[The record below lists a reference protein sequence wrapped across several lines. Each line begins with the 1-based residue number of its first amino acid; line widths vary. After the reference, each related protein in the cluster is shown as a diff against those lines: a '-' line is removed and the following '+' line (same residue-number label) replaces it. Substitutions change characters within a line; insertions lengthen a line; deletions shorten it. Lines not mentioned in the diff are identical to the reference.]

1 MKKLKFP
8 IISFLLFLSV
18 FAFASEKS
26 LIAVSGDGQTGIRGY
41 PLKNDFIVKV
51 TDNDGKPAG
60 NVKVDFSIIKTN
72 AEENGKD
79 LSRIEIS
86 GVYTDNDGYARAKL
100 ALGKNSR
107 GEIIVVAS
115 CAQATEN
122 AVFKVLV
129 FNKNWIAI
137 MLVNLAGG
145 LALLLFGMTFINNS
159 LQKAAGHKFRSVLTS
174 VTSSRV
180 KGLTSG
186 FFMTALNQSSSA
198 TVLLVVSLV
207 GAGLLSFFQSM
218 SVSLGA
224 SIGSTITGQL
234 VAFRLVEF
242 ALPIIALGYLISFV
256 AGGKRLS
263 SIGDAIFGFG
273 ILFFGMKLM
282 SDAMVPVTLN
292 PVFLDFVTQIQSPLF
307 GVLAGIGITI
317 VMQSSG
323 AVVGIVI
330 ALAASN
336 VISLNQAVCLALGS
350 QVGTC
355 ITVVLGAVK
364 FPRNAKRTMIW
375 QIMQQTI
382 AVVLVF
388 PFLQYVSIGGEGV
401 WYVFVKWFTKTFFF
415 TEDIGRQI
423 AMSHTLA
430 AVLNAVVLLPFLKYL
445 QKGVFLIYPFKNS
458 EIAFGTIY
466 IDIKNIEKNTDK
478 ALSLSKEEIQR
489 LGEFVLDMLNFSI
502 KALKTKNIEIPE
514 SISYK
519 GMKIDML
526 NKEIVPYLAKVGQ
539 KRLSAEQSKTEIELL
554 YIVSDL
560 DEIADIIDRNLM
572 HIARKKIR
580 SYSRFSNEGMADIKK
595 IHAAVYDNFAKAM
608 NAFNS
613 GDAGLAKEAAASK
626 PTIRLLESELRK
638 KHIAR
643 LHANLQESIE
653 TSGLHMDILDQYTR
667 INSLVCDIGNIL
679 SENQRI

>member
-8 IISFLLFLSV
+8 IISFLLFLSA
-18 FAFASEKS
+18 FAFASDIS
-26 LIAVSGDGQTGIRGY
+26 LSAVSGDGQTGIRGY
-41 PLKNDFIVKV
+41 PLKNDFIVKLV
-51 TDNDGKPAG
+51 GKDGQPAV

-72 AEENGKD
+72 SEENGKD
-79 LSRIEIS
+79 LSRIEIPA
-86 GVYTDNDGYARAKL
+86 VYTDKDGYARAKL
-100 ALGKNSR
+100 TLGENSR
-107 GEIIVVAS
+107 EDIIVVAS
-115 CAQATEN
+115 CAQASEN

-145 LALLLFGMTFINNS
+145 LALLLFGMTFINKS
-159 LQKAAGHKFRSVLTS
+159 LQKAAGHKFRLALTS
-174 VTSSRV
+174 VTSSRL
-180 KGLTSG
+180 KALTSG

-256 AGGKRLS
+256 SGGKRLS
-263 SIGDAIFGFG
+263 SVGDAIFGFG

-307 GVLAGIGITI
+307 GILAGIGITI

-364 FPRNAKRTMIW
+364 FPRNAKRTMVW

-388 PFLQYVSIGGEGV
+388 PFLQYISVGGEGA

-430 AVLNAVVLLPFLKYL
+430 AVLNAAVLLPFLKYL

-478 ALSLSKEEIQR
+478 ALNLSKEEIQR
-489 LGEFVLDMLNFSI
+489 LGEFVLDMLNFSL

-554 YIVSDL
+554 YIVSDM

-580 SYSRFSNEGMADIKK
+580 SYLRFSNEGMADIKK

-608 NAFNS
+608 NAFS
-613 GDAGLAKEAAASK
+613 GGDAGLAKEVASSK
-626 PTIRLLESELRK
+626 PSIRLLESELRK

-653 TSGLHMDILDQYTR
+653 TSGLHMDILDQYAR

-679 SENQRI
+679 SRK